1 MTKRVVIAVLGG
13 WLLALVVQPRDL
25 LARFRG

>member
-1 MTKRVVIAVLGG
+1 MNKKVILFFLAG

-25 LARFRG
+25 LAKFRG